1 MEAGP
6 FSLLAYTRNTINLVP
21 SSLTT
26 KTSEIILFNC
36 GGGGGGGG
44 GGNTCVLWSGLGLQN
59 RYKVGS

>member
-6 FSLLAYTRNTINLVP
+6 FSLLAYMCKTINLVLW
-21 SSLTT
+21 SLTT

-36 GGGGGGGG
+36 GGS
-44 GGNTCVLWSGLGLQN
+44 GGNICVLWSGLGLQN